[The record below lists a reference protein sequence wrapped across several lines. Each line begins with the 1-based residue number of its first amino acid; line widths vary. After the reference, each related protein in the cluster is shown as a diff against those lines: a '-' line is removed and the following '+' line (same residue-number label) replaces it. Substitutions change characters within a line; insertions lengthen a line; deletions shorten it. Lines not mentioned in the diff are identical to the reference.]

1 LWILAL
7 AAACSCVAAPPVARA
22 QNQGDPLF
30 QTNANARA
38 QQRFSTVQQPV
49 SDAPGRFI
57 RPGAAVSADD
67 RQPGLTPLASGAGI
81 TGYDATNARR
91 IRARRAAAASAP
103 SLSAAQV
110 VTVRELSR
118 GAPQRFR
125 REIVPPPIIPGSLA
139 PPVLVPVHRFPP
151 TPQDYYAPLG
161 IRSGSFTLYPAVELI
176 GGYDSNPQ
184 RLNAGGP
191 GSYFTSVNPALS
203 VRSNWARHA
212 LNAEMRGSYIW
223 YSRTWEDIITGT
235 AQTADQTSVAVSGLP
250 RSLDR
255 PSMEARVN
263 GRLDTYELSH
273 ADAEARFSLGT
284 DNPGSPNVMAGL
296 SKLPIYTRVGG
307 SLGYTQNFNRLDV
320 TLKGG
325 ADRVFYQESEL
336 TDGTT
341 SSNDDR
347 EYHQFTASLRG
358 SYDLTPGVRPFIE
371 AAIDTRRHELPVD
384 RNGIRRDSDA
394 WTARAGSTFEFSRIM
409 TGEASAGWIDRKY
422 KDPSLPEVTGLVADA
437 SLIWL
442 PSALTTVTLTA
453 RSGTDE
459 SIVAAV
465 SGVLRRDFAVQVDH
479 SFRRWLIGT
488 FRTGM
493 GFDTYESNTT
503 PREDERF
510 FVSAALVYKLSR
522 EMQVRGE
529 LRRDWLKSNI
539 TSVDY
544 EANAAL
550 IGVKWQQ

>member
-1 LWILAL
+1 M
-7 AAACSCVAAPPVARA
+7 
-22 QNQGDPLF
+22 
-30 QTNANARA
+30 
-38 QQRFSTVQQPV
+38 
-49 SDAPGRFI
+49 
-57 RPGAAVSADD
+57 
-67 RQPGLTPLASGAGI
+67 TPFATI
-81 TGYDATNARR
+81 T
-91 IRARRAAAASAP
+91 
-103 SLSAAQV
+103 
-110 VTVRELSR
+110 R

-125 REIVPPPIIPGSLA
+125 REILPPEPLLPGSLA
-139 PPVLVPVHRFPP
+139 PPILVPVHRFPP
-151 TPQDYYAPLG
+151 TLIDYYAPIG
-161 IRSGSFTLYPAVELI
+161 FRAGSFTLFPAVELI

-191 GSYFTSVNPALS
+191 GSYFTSINPEFL

-223 YSRTWEDIITGT
+223 YSRTWEDIVTGT
-235 AQTADQTSVAVSGLP
+235 AQVDATSVAVSGLP

-255 PSMEARVN
+255 PNMETRVN

-296 SKLPIYTRVGG
+296 SRLPIYTRIGG

-325 ADRVFYQESEL
+325 ADSIRYQESDL

-341 SSNDDR
+341 SSNEDR
-347 EYHQFTASLRG
+347 DYHQYAMSLRG
-358 SYDLTPGVRPFIE
+358 TYDLTPGVRPFVE
-371 AAIDTRRHELPVD
+371 VAVDTRRHELPYD

-394 WTARAGSTFEFSRIM
+394 WTARAGSTYEISRIM
-409 TGEASAGWIDRKY
+409 TGEISAGWLDRKY
-422 KDPSLPEVTGLVADA
+422 KDPSLPELTGLVFDA

-442 PSALTTVTLTA
+442 PTALTTVTLTG
-453 RSGTDE
+453 RSASDE

-465 SGVLRRDFAVQVDH
+465 SGVLRRDVAVQVDH
-479 SFRRWLIGT
+479 AFRRWLIGT

-493 GFDTYESNTT
+493 GFDDYASSTT

-510 FVSAALVYKLSR
+510 FVSMALVYKLSR

-529 LRRDWLKSNI
+529 IRRDWLKSNI
-539 TSVDY
+539 VTVDY
-544 EANAAL
+544 EANTAL
-550 IGVKWQQ
+550 IGVKWSPP